1 MSKEEATAKTEEPS
15 FKTSSSSAAGSSTV
29 NVPNTVTV
37 ARVFLAIGTLWLL
50 WQPADNLKWT
60 AFVLTIF
67 VIWADGIDGYLARK
81 LDQCTKLGGILD
93 IAGDRVVEM
102 AYWIAFA
109 ALGWIPVFI
118 PLLFLVRG
126 TFVDAIRAHA
136 SEQGYTAFGKNTM
149 MQSALGKFL
158 VASNFSRFTYAVVK
172 AVAFCL
178 VVAAHTELGQQHSVE
193 PIALFFVYF
202 SAVFCVIRGLPVLIE
217 SGSVFQHHR

>member
-1 MSKEEATAKTEEPS
+1 MDNDNAPVKNEKTAVAVAPDKPAPAPS
-15 FKTSSSSAAGSSTV
+15 L
-29 NVPNTVTV
+29 NVPNIVTV
-37 ARVFLAIGTLWLL
+37 SRVFLAVFTLPLL
-50 WQPADNLKWT
+50 WMTPDVMKWT
-60 AFVLTIF
+60 AFGLTIF

-81 LDQCTKLGGILD
+81 LNQASKLGGILD

-102 AYWIAFA
+102 AYWIAFS
-109 ALGWIPVFI
+109 ALNWIPVWV

-136 SEQGYTAFGKNTM
+136 VEQGYTAFGKNTM
-149 MQSALGKFL
+149 MQSKIGKFL

-178 VVAAHTELGQQHSVE
+178 IIACHTELGGKYGVE

-202 SAVFCVIRGLPVLIE
+202 SCLFCVIRGLPVILE
-217 SGSVFQHHR
+217 SGSVFRHQA